1 MTQTN
6 PFPTPSL
13 TITDEDVHA
22 LLDEF
27 NGNAH
32 EAIRAL
38 LHDLAVLA
46 QDCDLSVSYGYVRG
60 QLYENSLNNNRRKA
74 NR

>member
-1 MTQTN
+1 MAQPK
-6 PFPTPSL
+6 PFPMQRL
-13 TITDEDVHA
+13 TITDSDVHA

-27 NGNAH
+27 DGNAH

-38 LHDLAVLA
+38 LHDLSVLA
-46 QDCDLSVSYGYVRG
+46 EDRDQSVSYGYVRG
-60 QLYENSLNNNRRKA
+60 QLFEDSLKNNRRKA